1 MDSGNGQAAP
11 AAVLPFALK
20 VMQEIEQESETRIRK
35 KDGNL
40 DRRVGNLVWAQF
52 VHKTARPVEGVP
64 DPHLHAHCV
73 VLNAVWDGQE
83 HVWKAEQ
90 QRRRE

>member
-1 MDSGNGQAAP
+1 M
-11 AAVLPFALK
+11 
-20 VMQEIEQESETRIRK
+20 
-35 KDGNL
+35 
-40 DRRVGNLVWAQF
+40 WAQF

-83 HVWKAEQ
+83 HVWKAGQFRGLKRDAPYYEAAYEARLAERLVELGYDI
-90 QRRRE
+90 RRKPKGWER